1 MAKTIGNYSRAKLN
15 GIIKSTHNSLSSGDS
30 SSEATAYT
38 KRLIIEATACSA
50 GSRSQDIAI
59 YTKTANEGI
68 ANVRVRWGS
77 SKFNYPA
84 SSFYFSVGF
93 YPSGG
98 ALDNDSMLSGR
109 DIAGVSAGEFIIDE
123 YFTNWG
129 PAWGGPYSG
138 YGHRFNLS
146 TLAHY
151 QEAGDIYIGLD
162 VGAGQV
168 ASAISSGT
176 IEVFLDLVDP
186 GEGTTIS

>member
-1 MAKTIGNYSRAKLN
+1 MGDIGKFTRQKLEY
-15 GIIKSTHNSLSSGDS
+15 IIQTKIDAIPAATST
-30 SSEATAYT
+30 ATAYT
-38 KRLIIEATACSA
+38 KRLIIAASACTA
-50 GSRSQDIAI
+50 GSRTQDIAI

-84 SSFYFSVGF
+84 AAFYFSVGF
-93 YPSGG
+93 YPDGG
-98 ALDNDSMLSGR
+98 VLDGDSLLTGP

-123 YFTNWG
+123 YYTNWG
-129 PAWGGPYSG
+129 SAWGGPYGG

-151 QEAGDIYIGLD
+151 QQAGDVYIGLD

-186 GEGTTIS
+186 GAGTTIS